1 MFVIFLLAAAVL
13 LNILD
18 NFSKALSVAYPDSK
32 YGVLGF
38 GCSIKAVVRSFA
50 YWQIWSTEFVVGIL
64 IVEGRKCT
72 VSEIHSPPFYVIY
85 ILWYL

>member
-38 GCSIKAVVRSFA
+38 GCSIKAVVKSFA
-50 YWQIWSTEFVVGIL
+50 ACKSWGLCGLGTYGSNETMHSTFG
-64 IVEGRKCT
+64 
-72 VSEIHSPPFYVIY
+72 
-85 ILWYL
+85 